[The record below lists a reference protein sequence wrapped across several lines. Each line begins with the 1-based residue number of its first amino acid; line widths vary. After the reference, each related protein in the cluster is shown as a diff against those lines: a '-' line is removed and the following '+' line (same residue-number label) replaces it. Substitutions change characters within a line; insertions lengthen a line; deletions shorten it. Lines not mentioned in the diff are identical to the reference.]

1 LSHEETLLVAGNE
14 AEGRLFDVL
23 DEKTAGAIARAIGDE
38 LRRAREAGGWSRAR
52 FVARLPS
59 RIGDRTLLAYEHGLR
74 QLTVL
79 RLLELCQGAGVGA
92 PEVLARA
99 LQRAGIALAN
109 LTLRVDLRQLVVHG
123 NERFRPMVQWARNK
137 LNKCPDG
144 VAELTPSAVV
154 ELADFMGCTH
164 QDLAAHLARFLPED
178 ADADPASEHG

>member
-1 LSHEETLLVAGNE
+1 V
-14 AEGRLFDVL
+14 FDAIDIR
-23 DEKTAGAIARAIGDE
+23 DEKTAKAIARAIGDE
-38 LRRAREAGGWSRAR
+38 LRRAREAGGWSRSR

-59 RIGDRTLLAYEHGLR
+59 GIGDRTLLAYEHGLR

-99 LQRAGIALAN
+99 LQGARIALAN
-109 LTLRVDLRQLVVHG
+109 LTLRVDLWQLVQHR
-123 NERFRPMVQWARNK
+123 NEKFRPMVQWARNK

-144 VAELTPSAVV
+144 VAELTPSAVI

-164 QDLAAHLARFLPED
+164 QDLATYLARFLPED
-178 ADADPASEHG
+178 AETE